1 MPTDYAKYIEKN
13 GEICIILFQSII
25 FFRRKMG
32 SRMYQLVSLL
42 CRWMYREN
50 VIREDELEI
59 CSYGLQIT
67 LANLINFMIML
78 FIGIMYGTPWE
89 MGIFYVVFISLR
101 FFCGGYHANTYG
113 KCFLMFG
120 MTCFLAMTVSG
131 LFIKMGQGIFLL
143 FLAVAVVLGTY
154 ILKRAPIEHVNR
166 PLSADEKYCFKRRGV
181 QVHTFWFMMGMLF
194 WYLQEKTFLAGIVSA
209 FIMVLIYMFVKEGG
223 ESHEEKRT

>member
-1 MPTDYAKYIEKN
+1 
-13 GEICIILFQSII
+13 
-25 FFRRKMG
+25 MG

-154 ILKRAPIEHVNR
+154 IQKRAPIEHVNR